1 MGFLLVWMESE
12 GRGLVWRGH
21 LYWVVGSPVYVGYV
35 VASGGLGFLIG
46 EFLMSSENL
55 KKKTIEIIKK

>member
-1 MGFLLVWMESE
+1 MGFSLVWMESE

-21 LYWVVGSPVYVGYV
+21 LYWAVGSPVYVGYV

-46 EFLMSSENL
+46 KFNWFGLL
-55 KKKTIEIIKK
+55 CIIGVC

>member
-12 GRGLVWRGH
+12 GRGLVWQGH
-21 LYWVVGSPVYVGYV
+21 LCWAVGSLVYVGYV

-46 EFLMSSENL
+46 SLL
-55 KKKTIEIIKK
+55 KVC

>member
-21 LYWVVGSPVYVGYV
+21 LYWAVGSLVYVGYV

-46 EFLMSSENL
+46 KFNWFGLL
-55 KKKTIEIIKK
+55 CIIGVC